1 MAVIYRWGMLT
12 WTWTK
17 ETTPGHCV
25 PVSPA
30 GPGPTYMYTWSGPQ
44 VHVHSCM
51 RLPVCSSC
59 YQLNA
64 IYGYGNKMCS
74 YTCTCMLDFF
84 SRYSSGVW
92 DFFLNVCQWLARD
105 PERQQALWRHVS
117 SSRSGIW
124 CTSGHSLFS
133 IRVLLSTVSDRKG
146 KQFSRLVTWQCI
158 CFNSK
163 PQFNFMA
170 KQVTR

>member
-1 MAVIYRWGMLT
+1 MAVIYRWDMPT

-30 GPGPTYMYTWSGPQ
+30 GPGPTYTYTWSGPQ

-64 IYGYGNKMCS
+64 IYNSHKWLYGNKTCS
-74 YTCTCMLDFF
+74 KILYMYMYVGFF
-84 SRYSSGVW
+84 SRYSSGVS
-92 DFFLNVCQWLARD
+92 DFVLNVCQWLVRD
-105 PERQQALWRHVS
+105 PQRQQALWRHVS

-146 KQFSRLVTWQCI
+146 KQFNRSV
-158 CFNSK
+158 S
-163 PQFNFMA
+163 
-170 KQVTR
+170 